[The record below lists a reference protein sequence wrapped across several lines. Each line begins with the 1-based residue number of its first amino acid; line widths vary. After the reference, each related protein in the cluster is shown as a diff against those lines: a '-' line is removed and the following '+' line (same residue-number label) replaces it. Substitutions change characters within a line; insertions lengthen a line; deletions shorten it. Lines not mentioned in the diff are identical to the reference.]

1 MEQLNHYKTQNHQ
14 ADFPLVV
21 IGEELRTPQ
30 NVGMGLRVSEA
41 FGVKTFYLNNNSP
54 NTENRLVQRTAR
66 NTEKNIDIVNYEDS
80 LTLLSDLKKEGYT
93 VIALEITNK
102 SKNIHQYNFSSHNKI
117 ALLIGS
123 ERFGINQETL
133 NGCDESIYIPMYGKN
148 SSMNVINSLSVSLYE
163 ITKQIT
169 IKNNL

>member
-1 MEQLNHYKTQNHQ
+1 MEQLNHNKTVNNHI
-14 ADFPLVV
+14 DFPLIV

-41 FGVKTFYLNNNSP
+41 FGVKKFYLNNNSP

-66 NTEKNIDIVNYEDS
+66 NTDKNIDIISYDDII
-80 LTLLSDLKKEGYT
+80 LLISTLKKEGYT
-93 VIALEITNK
+93 LIALEITDK
-102 SKNIHQYNFSSHNKI
+102 SKNIQQYNFTNHQKI

-123 ERFGINQETL
+123 ERFGINQQAL
-133 NGCDESIYIPMYGKN
+133 NLCDESIHIPMYGKN

-163 ITKQIT
+163 ITKQLT
-169 IKNNL
+169 NKSNL